1 MRNRIVILTVV
12 TAAVLCLSLALAQ
25 ESRAAQFPEGWY
37 PSSRCQNNA
46 DRDEAWAQNR
56 IDEITDYD
64 RRDLSGVWGHI
75 GARDSMVPRP
85 PFTEYGEELF
95 EATRGEEFTSDG
107 FRSMEMAARKRTSDS
122 WPVIRWAG
130 PGFITRTAASSS

>member
-37 PSSRCQNNA
+37 PCSRCQNNA

-85 PFTEYGEELF
+85 PSPSTERNSSRTLAVKNSPRTG
-95 EATRGEEFTSDG
+95 S
-107 FRSMEMAARKRTSDS
+107 RSMEMAARKGPRT
-122 WPVIRWAG
+122 
-130 PGFITRTAASSS
+130 PGL